1 MASRKRVYSPNN
13 EEVSGSLFLDYS
25 VCTIFLF
32 CNTMYIQ
39 RRLKIMNIL
48 TLRIND
54 DDNKLVRDYAQANNI
69 TISDLIRDS
78 VLEKIENDIDVKL
91 YNQAM
96 KDHLEN
102 PQDISFDE
110 MMADLG
116 FDA

>member
-1 MASRKRVYSPNN
+1 
-13 EEVSGSLFLDYS
+13 
-25 VCTIFLF
+25 
-32 CNTMYIQ
+32 
-39 RRLKIMNIL
+39 MNIL

-78 VLEKIENDIDVKL
+78 VLEKIEDEIDVKL

-110 MMADLG
+110 MMTELG

>member
-1 MASRKRVYSPNN
+1 
-13 EEVSGSLFLDYS
+13 
-25 VCTIFLF
+25 
-32 CNTMYIQ
+32 
-39 RRLKIMNIL
+39 MNIL

-78 VLEKIENDIDVKL
+78 VFEKIEDEIDVKL

-96 KDHLEN
+96 KDHHEN

-110 MMADLG
+110 MMAELG